1 MSGPTASSY
10 ETSITVVSY
19 LLLQYIT
26 PFIGIGII
34 LYTLVTDDL
43 QFLVVSSFIT
53 IPLIA
58 APLAYWLLEKQW
70 GRTVRPLEFD
80 RQAGDRLSASGVEDR
95 LVPFRLPGADAFDV
109 IRLGKCYVIL
119 YSISVVVAVVA
130 ETRPLVYVIVASAMG
145 TVILIQSL
153 AATTRTHRWLVL
165 LEAGLFLGNVIL
177 TMTMKY
183 HYFVGGTD
191 LILHAEWAHH
201 IVETGHSSEV
211 MDVYEPYPLWHFVI
225 AFVHMVFDGVL
236 STHRVMVLV
245 SGLLFCLLPTA
256 VYCIVK
262 RIIRDD
268 SISLLSGVFVS
279 LNPIIV
285 YYGMYATP
293 RSIVSVLFA
302 AFLFTCHVRLK
313 WRWFGLLAV
322 LTTALVLFHPAS
334 PPFVLAVLCL
344 YGVFISLFHQYEFDF
359 NWSFIA
365 ILVLITA
372 FYWIYMTPG
381 VVETFVGILE
391 DSISPDGDVASS
403 ATVSEEFSLST
414 AAADLFN
421 NGAYAVLLFLTVFGA
436 LEGFRSEQIRYY
448 PVLIT
453 ALVLIPLSVPGLSL
467 LVPDLTTTLNF
478 DRWSQYTYIFL
489 ACSSAVGC
497 YASSVGWARKERYW
511 YSSSSCS
518 RSRFFSVGNIYVV
531 GDNPIAMSETHTP
544 YLTTEET
551 TTLEN
556 VDEFSPNYVFVDYVS
571 HRYLSTTVENSSA
584 HILEADDTG
593 TLIPR
598 DETTENVTGTGDV
611 YLFRVEE
618 LNERGLK
625 IYYPPSNEFV
635 LEPTYRDSLGNFRD
649 GDQTDAIIERNDK
662 VYDSGSTVGIYSQTG
677 DGA

>member
-391 DSISPDGDVASS
+391 DSISRWRRCVLGDGQRGVQSVHRCCRPVQQRRVRSVALSYGVRRARGIPVRTNSVLSGVDNRARVDSAVGSRPFVARTRSDHDV
-403 ATVSEEFSLST
+403 EFRPLESVHIYFPRMFQRCWLLRIIGRLGSKGT
-414 AAADLFN
+414 LLVLL
-421 NGAYAVLLFLTVFGA
+421 VLLFT
-436 LEGFRSEQIRYY
+436 
-448 PVLIT
+448 
-453 ALVLIPLSVPGLSL
+453 IP
-467 LVPDLTTTLNF
+467 F
-478 DRWSQYTYIFL
+478 FFCWQYL
-489 ACSSAVGC
+489 CC
-497 YASSVGWARKERYW
+497 W
-511 YSSSSCS
+511 
-518 RSRFFSVGNIYVV
+518 
-531 GDNPIAMSETHTP
+531 
-544 YLTTEET
+544 
-551 TTLEN
+551 
-556 VDEFSPNYVFVDYVS
+556 
-571 HRYLSTTVENSSA
+571 
-584 HILEADDTG
+584 
-593 TLIPR
+593 
-598 DETTENVTGTGDV
+598 
-611 YLFRVEE
+611 
-618 LNERGLK
+618 
-625 IYYPPSNEFV
+625 
-635 LEPTYRDSLGNFRD
+635 
-649 GDQTDAIIERNDK
+649 
-662 VYDSGSTVGIYSQTG
+662 
-677 DGA
+677 